1 MEASFRPVE
10 QIIRNN
16 ISCYHSAWRQN
27 RRPYLGMDSITRWW
41 RPLRVG
47 QDRRRL
53 GRRQPIATAA
63 PSAPFELPF
72 EPQEQVSVN
81 DPTAFFTL
89 WVALFTGVLGVSTIL
104 LWRATNRS
112 VKISERALHDLERAC
127 IVPAFPKPVERDAE
141 EWYVHISL
149 SNVGRSFGI
158 VKGLFVRFAEPG
170 ALPAMPPSEGYEERP
185 TDTVLR
191 IGVEN
196 WNGLAPFKMP
206 SKREGQIIYGYIRYE
221 DVFGRIWRNRFACEV
236 WSEEKPGRHYYP
248 TVGGP
253 AYNAE
258 TQET

>member
-1 MEASFRPVE
+1 
-10 QIIRNN
+10 
-16 ISCYHSAWRQN
+16 
-27 RRPYLGMDSITRWW
+27 
-41 RPLRVG
+41 
-47 QDRRRL
+47 
-53 GRRQPIATAA
+53 
-63 PSAPFELPF
+63 
-72 EPQEQVSVN
+72 VN
-81 DPTAFFTL
+81 DPAVFFTL

-170 ALPAMPPSEGYEERP
+170 ALPAMPPSEGYEEQP
-185 TDTVLR
+185 TDMVLR